1 MVAVLVVAL
10 GILLVVIA
18 FAILFVV
25 YKANK
30 LKNKVEDTVIDGVK
44 QVIVEHGPEAV
55 KYVTKKSKKNKNYYE
70 KND

>member
-30 LKNKVEDTVIDGVK
+30 LKNRVEDTVIDSVK

-55 KYVTKKSKKNKNYYE
+55 KYVKNKVE
-70 KND
+70 KK

>member
-1 MVAVLVVAL
+1 MVALLVVAL

-18 FAILFVV
+18 FTILFVV
-25 YKANK
+25 YKVNK

-55 KYVTKKSKKNKNYYE
+55 KYVKNKVL
-70 KND
+70 

>member
-1 MVAVLVVAL
+1 MVALLVVAL

-30 LKNKVEDTVIDGVK
+30 LKNKVEDTVIDSVK

-55 KYVTKKSKKNKNYYE
+55 KYVRNKVEKK
-70 KND
+70 